1 MRQGHQTHG
10 QGDVEDEW
18 GRGTKDGRRH
28 GTLHCDSAT
37 MKCAPLG
44 KSVSLYDFSLL
55 IKTMKLISAQHP
67 EALEKTTR

>member
-1 MRQGHQTHG
+1 MRQGDQTQG

-18 GRGTKDGRRH
+18 GRGRRH
-28 GTLHCDSAT
+28 RMLHCDSAT

-44 KSVSLYDFSLL
+44 KSVNLYDFSLL

-67 EALEKTTR
+67 EAPGKTSS